1 VGFFDDLKAK
11 ATELSTQMTNE
22 IKKYANKSFHE
33 AIVAACSVIAVA
45 DGTISKEEKAKMMG
59 FMDMNETMKLFDKN
73 KTIQIFSKYS
83 EQMDFD
89 VDLGRNEALSVIGK
103 LAGKPNEA
111 RAIMRLACAIGA
123 ADGDFD
129 ADEKAAARQICQT
142 LNLDPAEFD
151 L

>member
-1 VGFFDDLKAK
+1 MGFFDDLKAK
-11 ATELSTQMTNE
+11 ASELSTQMTNE
-22 IKKYANKSFHE
+22 VKKFANKGFHE
-33 AIVAACSVIAVA
+33 AVVAACAVIAVA

-59 FMDMNETMKLFDKN
+59 FMAMNETMKLFDKN
-73 KTIQIFSKYS
+73 KTIQIFNKYA

-89 VDLGRNEALSVIGK
+89 VDLGRNEALSIIGK
-103 LAGKPNEA
+103 LSGKVNEA
-111 RAIMRLACAIGA
+111 RAIVRLACAIGA

-142 LNLDPAEFD
+142 LNLSPADFD